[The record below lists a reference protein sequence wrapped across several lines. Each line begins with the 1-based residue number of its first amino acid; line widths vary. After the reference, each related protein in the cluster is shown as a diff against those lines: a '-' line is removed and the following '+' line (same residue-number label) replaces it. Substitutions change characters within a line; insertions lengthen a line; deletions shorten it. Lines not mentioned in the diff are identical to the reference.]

1 MRPENVNAI
10 LFWGPL
16 FGNLEWK
23 PCSDVWKFVVCVC
36 VCVFF
41 LWGGCCGKGLLPILS
56 LFSVSKQ
63 VLRCY
68 KKTKLFVKASGYRK
82 NVLQY
87 SNLGNVGSEP
97 TLLDVVLL
105 RCSSDTDAAMQSFWR
120 LFNPGRP
127 VFAQFCTTSISA
139 VVWRQKRAWWDG
151 HRSQAPPRSCGADG
165 SRGGFW
171 SVWSRRGW
179 RCVSRE

>member
-1 MRPENVNAI
+1 MQFYFEVHFSEILNENLAQMFES
-10 LFWGPL
+10 LL
-16 FGNLEWK
+16 
-23 PCSDVWKFVVCVC
+23 CVCVC

-105 RCSSDTDAAMQSFWR
+105 RCSSDTDAAMQSF
-120 LFNPGRP
+120 
-127 VFAQFCTTSISA
+127 
-139 VVWRQKRAWWDG
+139 
-151 HRSQAPPRSCGADG
+151 
-165 SRGGFW
+165 
-171 SVWSRRGW
+171 
-179 RCVSRE
+179 